1 MGDVKA
7 IVLCGGEGTRLRP
20 ITYYLQKTM
29 IPVGYS
35 QKPLLE
41 YIVRLLKFHG
51 LVDLTL
57 LVNFKAEQIQNYFG
71 DGSRFGVE
79 ISYVHDSQL
88 LGGTGGSVYNA
99 YSQEAFSEEDTMLI
113 YYGDILTNMNL
124 KDLVGF
130 HKDKEAAATV
140 ALASGFEVRV
150 GVADLA
156 EGGKI
161 KGFIE
166 KPRLEKPVSIGILT
180 VEGAAL
186 KNVKELVEKKNS
198 LDLMGDVIPHLIRL
212 GMPVYG
218 FLSNAFWYDIGSIEA
233 YEKLDNSKV
242 KNAMSFL
249 L

>member
-7 IVLCGGEGTRLRP
+7 VVLCGGEGTRLRP

-41 YIVRLLKFHG
+41 YIVRLFKFHG
-51 LVDLTL
+51 LTDLTF
-57 LVNFKAEQIQNYFG
+57 LVNFKTEQIQNYFE
-71 DGSRFGVE
+71 DGSRFGVKV
-79 ISYVHDSQL
+79 SYIPDSQQ

-99 YSQEAFSEEDTMLI
+99 YTQGAFSEEDTILV

-124 KDLVGF
+124 KDLAGF
-130 HKDKEAAATV
+130 HKDKEAEATV

-156 EGGKI
+156 ASGRI
-161 KGFIE
+161 KGFVE
-166 KPRLEKPVSIGILT
+166 KPRLEKPVSIGLLAF
-180 VEGAAL
+180 EGTAV
-186 KNVKELVEKKNS
+186 KNMKKLVEKKKT
-198 LDLMGDVIPHLIRL
+198 LDLMGDMIPQLIRL
-212 GMPVYG
+212 GKPVYG

-233 YEKLDNSKV
+233 YEKLDKSKV